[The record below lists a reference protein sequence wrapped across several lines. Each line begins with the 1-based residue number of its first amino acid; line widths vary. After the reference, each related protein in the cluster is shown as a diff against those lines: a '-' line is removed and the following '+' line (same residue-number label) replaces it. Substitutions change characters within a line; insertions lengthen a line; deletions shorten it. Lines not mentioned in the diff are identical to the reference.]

1 MLKGMQVSL
10 TYLDPEM
17 MPVTNNF
24 YQVFAVR
31 IVDDFLILEMKSGHE
46 SDNKERVFKM
56 KTDVIIGMEVREGG
70 FY

>member
-10 TYLDPEM
+10 TYLDPKM
-17 MPVTNNF
+17 MPVTNKF

>member
-17 MPVTNNF
+17 MPVTNKF

-31 IVDDFLILEMKSGHE
+31 IVDDFLILEMKTGHE

>member
-17 MPVTNNF
+17 MPVTNKF

-31 IVDDFLILEMKSGHE
+31 ILDDFLILEMKSGHE

>member
-10 TYLDPEM
+10 TFLDPEM
-17 MPVTNNF
+17 MPVTNKF

>member
-17 MPVTNNF
+17 MPVTNKF

-46 SDNKERVFKM
+46 SDNEERVFKM